1 MTTGCRLFSVQRC
14 TTCAAGQP
22 EERQLLDWH
31 MANLEFANAQLLR
44 RLSMRSWDQDDPHE
58 VPGQHAFL
66 PGGSWVRL
74 TLRSVL
80 QAVL

>member
-1 MTTGCRLFSVQRC
+1 
-14 TTCAAGQP
+14 
-22 EERQLLDWH
+22 

-66 PGGSWVRL
+66 PGGLWV
-74 TLRSVL
+74 
-80 QAVL
+80 

>member
-1 MTTGCRLFSVQRC
+1 MHS
-14 TTCAAGQP
+14 AARKCQAWDNMPTGQP

-58 VPGQHAFL
+58 VPGAHAFL
-66 PGGSWVRL
+66 PGAPPPCAFS
-74 TLRSVL
+74 
-80 QAVL
+80 